1 MNFEDLKIFLPKYL
15 SEESETKLFDGLK
28 DFPSNI
34 DERLYTNYLQDYPTI
49 FQGDGLND
57 LIAINLPSTETKLVP
72 GMVLSNTCDIDPD
85 NIRIYPSPIIYAPI
99 IDFEKYAES
108 LFLKLPKDKVN
119 AHLEA
124 VKKQFVTQIFY
135 LPKIS
140 NKLKESLVFLSRIHS
155 IGNEY
160 IERPKLK
167 TSRIF
172 SLSDYGNYL
181 FLFKLSMHFTRIH
194 DKIER
199 KSF

>member
-34 DERLYTNYLQDYPTI
+34 DGRLYTNYLKDQPTI

-57 LIAINLPSTETKLVP
+57 LIAINLPSIDTKLVP

-99 IDFEKYAES
+99 INFEKYSKS
-108 LFLKLPKDKVN
+108 LLLKLPKDKVN
-119 AHLEA
+119 PHLEA

-135 LPKIS
+135 LPRIS
-140 NKLKESLVFLSRIHS
+140 NTLDESLVFLSRIHS
-155 IGNEY
+155 IRNEY

-181 FLFKLSMHFTRIH
+181 FLFKLSMHFTRIQ